1 MMHHDHIEPEEI
13 WRNIVDYSKIN
24 GLLFASSGNEK
35 NTLEGHSSGA
45 QLFAINDA
53 FEITIPNTDQRVKLL
68 KMKDLNN

>member
-45 QLFAINDA
+45 
-53 FEITIPNTDQRVKLL
+53 
-68 KMKDLNN
+68 